1 MTSVLGD
8 FFYYTGDCGDLKV
21 LDEIKNN
28 FIEKMHQLETQGW
41 NGVCPSQI
49 DCNVNKTD
57 ITCGPINSKKKRE
70 VSFRFHHFLDKRST
84 HEIRVE
90 MTMTTSWYDF
100 NSTGGTTFYFLE
112 EIQKKVFDVIRT
124 SAMAGALTVGDLSPD
139 TNSFS
144 LGYSNPECPEG
155 RIIRWSTLTC
165 GNYLFCNIF
174 LIFLKKNSIIY
185 LSMLMFNHFIHIYC
199 K

>member
-1 MTSVLGD
+1 
-8 FFYYTGDCGDLKV
+8 
-21 LDEIKNN
+21 
-28 FIEKMHQLETQGW
+28 MHQLETQGW
-41 NGVCPSQI
+41 DGVCPSQI

-70 VSFRFHHFLDKRST
+70 VSFRFHNFLNKRST

-112 EIQKKVFDVIRT
+112 EIQKKVFNVIKT
-124 SAMAGALTVGDLSPD
+124 SAMTGALTVGDLSPD

-144 LGYSNPECPEG
+144 LGYGNPECPEG

-165 GNYLFCNIF
+165 GNYLCCNF
-174 LIFLKKNSIIY
+174 FII
-185 LSMLMFNHFIHIYC
+185 LL
-199 K
+199 

>member
-1 MTSVLGD
+1 
-8 FFYYTGDCGDLKV
+8 
-21 LDEIKNN
+21 
-28 FIEKMHQLETQGW
+28 MHQLETQGW
-41 NGVCPSQI
+41 DGVCPSQI

-70 VSFRFHHFLDKRST
+70 VSFRFHNFLNKRST

-112 EIQKKVFDVIRT
+112 EIQKKVFNVIKT
-124 SAMAGALTVGDLSPD
+124 YAMTGALTVGDLSPD

-144 LGYSNPECPEG
+144 LGYSNPE
-155 RIIRWSTLTC
+155 
-165 GNYLFCNIF
+165 
-174 LIFLKKNSIIY
+174 
-185 LSMLMFNHFIHIYC
+185 
-199 K
+199 